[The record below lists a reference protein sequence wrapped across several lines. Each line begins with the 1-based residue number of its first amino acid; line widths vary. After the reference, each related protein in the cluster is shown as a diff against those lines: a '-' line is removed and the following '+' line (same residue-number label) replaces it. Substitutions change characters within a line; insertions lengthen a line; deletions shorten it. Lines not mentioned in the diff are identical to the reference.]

1 MDTAVAVENFSLT
14 MDRIF
19 KTPKQA
25 VYEAWTNREALTEW
39 FAPTKEMTT
48 IVHEMAVK
56 VGGKYRVE
64 MLEPD
69 GTSHVT
75 HGEYVELNPY
85 DQIVFTW
92 DWESDDMEVRS
103 LVTIDLTEQDG
114 STHMVLTHDR
124 LGSQRS
130 VELHTEGW
138 TGCIAQ
144 LGLFVTK

>member
-14 MDRIF
+14 MERVF
-19 KTPKQA
+19 NASKQA
-25 VYEAWTNREALTEW
+25 VYEAWTDRDALTEW
-39 FAPTKEMTT
+39 FAPTKEMKT
-48 IVHEMAVK
+48 IMHQMECE
-56 VGGKYRVE
+56 VGGKYHVE

-75 HGEYVELNPY
+75 HGEYVVLDPF

-92 DWESDDMEVRS
+92 DWDSDELEVRS
-103 LVTIDLTEQDG
+103 LVTIDLSDG
-114 STHMVLTHDR
+114 DGKTRMVLTHER

-130 VELHTEGW
+130 VDLHNEGW

-144 LGLFVTK
+144 LEAFIE